1 MTLIGLSISNRV
13 HPQPQ
18 TRMLTMDA
26 FTAGNSEHAI
36 ARAVSALRDPTHSLS
51 DGGQVGQLARSR
63 GPHRRPGA
71 YARDYGPQRTTP
83 DMEPKRLPVDSGG
96 HSSGDS
102 GSSRQGSLVYRA
114 AIRFRAEMRA
124 MCPGTRVFY
133 WCVLAA
139 SVIEIAR
146 VI

>member
-1 MTLIGLSISNRV
+1 
-13 HPQPQ
+13 
-18 TRMLTMDA
+18 MDA
-26 FTAGNSEHAI
+26 FTAGNSECAI
-36 ARAVSALRDPTHSLS
+36 ARAVDALRYPTHNLS
-51 DGGQVGQLARSR
+51 HGGEGGQLAGARQPDR
-63 GPHRRPGA
+63 GPRA
-71 YARDYGPQRTTP
+71 FARDYGPQRTTP

-102 GSSRQGSLVYRA
+102 GSSRQGSLVARCYA
-114 AIRFRAEMRA
+114 RFVAEMRA